1 MRYKNIV
8 IAHHSN
14 TLSSLVEE
22 ELLNYILDKSNKIYY
37 VTHPFK
43 NSRDDM
49 PLSTNVRIYK
59 NGKKQKSYY
68 SFSVK
73 GPEVLFFIK
82 DLLFNIFFFINKEK
96 TDIFFGVDNLNA
108 FSGIILRKMGKV
120 EKVVYYVIDYV
131 PNRFNNSLL
140 NKIYNKIDEICV
152 KYSDQTW
159 NLSDQMAIERE
170 KKGLSKKYLN
180 SQITVPVGC
189 NPLKANTKVRK
200 NLLVFLGI
208 LSKDQGIENLIK
220 AMPKILNKNPDV
232 KLRIIGS
239 GNEMENIK
247 KLSKYL
253 DIDKNVEFLG
263 FIKENREVDKL
274 LQECKVGIAPYLL
287 SKNSFKYYTDPG
299 KIKTY
304 LGAGLPIV
312 MSDISNIARVI
323 KDKKAGI
330 IINDKID
337 EIAQAVNSIFSN
349 VREYDK
355 LQKNAFAL
363 SKEYSWKNIFNKAFE
378 SLEKN
383 V

>member
-1 MRYKNIV
+1 
-8 IAHHSN
+8 
-14 TLSSLVEE
+14 
-22 ELLNYILDKSNKIYY
+22 
-37 VTHPFK
+37 
-43 NSRDDM
+43 
-49 PLSTNVRIYK
+49 
-59 NGKKQKSYY
+59 
-68 SFSVK
+68 
-73 GPEVLFFIK
+73 
-82 DLLFNIFFFINKEK
+82 
-96 TDIFFGVDNLNA
+96 
-108 FSGIILRKMGKV
+108 
-120 EKVVYYVIDYV
+120 
-131 PNRFNNSLL
+131 
-140 NKIYNKIDEICV
+140 
-152 KYSDQTW
+152 
-159 NLSDQMAIERE
+159 
-170 KKGLSKKYLN
+170 
-180 SQITVPVGC
+180 
-189 NPLKANTKVRK
+189 LKANTKVRK

-312 MSDISNIARVI
+312 MSDISNIAKVI
-323 KDKKAGI
+323 RDRKAGI

>member
-49 PLSTNVRIYK
+49 PLSTNLRIYK
-59 NGKKQKSYY
+59 NGKKQKSFY
-68 SFSVK
+68 SLSAR

-170 KKGLSKKYLN
+170 KRGLSKKYLN
-180 SQITVPVGC
+180 NQITVPVGC
-189 NPLKANTKVRK
+189 NPLKTNTKVRK

-220 AMPKILNKNPDV
+220 AMPKILNENSDV

-239 GNEMENIK
+239 GNEMERIK

-253 DIDKNVEFLG
+253 DIDKSVEFLG
-263 FIKENREVDKL
+263 FIKENKEVDKL
-274 LQECKVGIAPYLL
+274 LQECRVGIAPYLL

-312 MSDISNIARVI
+312 MSDISNIAKVI
-323 KDKKAGI
+323 RDRKAGI